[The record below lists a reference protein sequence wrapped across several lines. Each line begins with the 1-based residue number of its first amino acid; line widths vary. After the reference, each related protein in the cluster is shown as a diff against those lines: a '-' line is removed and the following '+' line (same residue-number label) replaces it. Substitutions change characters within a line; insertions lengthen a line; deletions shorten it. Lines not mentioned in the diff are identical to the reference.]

1 MQISKQDF
9 ELIKRNIINLYFI
22 ARQENDF
29 YTMETC
35 DFILHQLSNVEN
47 ENIKRKQAVM

>member
-9 ELIKRNIINLYFI
+9 ESIKRNIINLYFL
-22 ARQENDF
+22 ARQENYF

-35 DFILHQLSNVEN
+35 DFILQKLSRVEN

>member
-9 ELIKRNIINLYFI
+9 ESIKRNIINLYFL

-35 DFILHQLSNVEN
+35 DFILQQLSKVEN